1 VADAAD
7 LTTVD
12 TMLVGG
18 RVIDP
23 ASGLD
28 GRADVA
34 VGGGRVLA
42 VGPTLWTGDSLAGVA
57 AGFGVAP
64 GGPGVIDV
72 TGCLVTP
79 GLIDLHVH
87 VFPGLGNFCV
97 DPDDAGVDR
106 GVPVVVDGGTSGTAT
121 FGLARR
127 VIDDPSTRTS
137 VLAFMDPCQLYLA
150 TRDFICHK
158 LEIAND
164 ERNLDLDIA
173 AQMLEEHRD
182 VLVGLKV
189 RACSTSDPHR
199 SPFVEGAKSIAGDRP
214 IMVHL
219 GRFPHTPSIGV
230 PDLLSTLRGGDVIT
244 HAFRGASGV
253 LDGQGGVIPEFRDAV
268 DRGVRLDV
276 GHSGTDFRFDAA
288 RRLFDLGYLPT
299 TISTDLN
306 EFNVDGPVYSL
317 PETMSKIWA
326 LGVPL
331 IDVVGMTTTR
341 TAETI
346 GRGHELGRLVAGRVA
361 EVSVL
366 RVEDGPAALSD
377 GYTELVAERRL
388 VPVGCLRAG
397 VWHPARAV
405 TGAIAA

>member
-1 VADAAD
+1 MSDAELA
-7 LTTVD
+7 LS
-12 TMLVGG
+12 GG
-18 RVIDP
+18 HVIDP

-28 GRADVA
+28 APADVA
-34 VGGGRVLA
+34 VAHGRVVA
-42 VGPTLWTGDSLAGVA
+42 VGPGLAPGA
-57 AGFGVAP
+57 AGAGGVQ
-64 GGPGVIDV
+64 VIDV
-72 TGCLVTP
+72 SGCIVTP

-97 DPDDAGVDR
+97 DPDEAGVDR

-127 VIDDPSTRTS
+127 VIDDPTTKTR

-164 ERNLDLDIA
+164 ERNLDLDVA

-182 VLVGLKV
+182 IVVGLKV

-199 SPFVEGAKSIAGDRP
+199 SPFVEGAKAIAGDRP

-230 PDLLSTLRGGDVIT
+230 DDLLGTLRGGDVIT

-253 LDGQGGVIPEFRDAV
+253 LDGRGGVIPEFRDAV

-276 GHSGTDFRFDAA
+276 GHSGTDFRFEAA
-288 RRLFDLGYLPT
+288 RRLFDLGYLPN

-306 EFNVDGPVYSL
+306 VFNIGGPVYSL
-317 PETMSKIWA
+317 PETMSKVWA

-331 IDVVGMTTTR
+331 PDVVAMVTTR
-341 TAETI
+341 TAATI
-346 GRGHELGRLVAGRVA
+346 GRSDELGALAPGRTA

-366 RVEDGPAALSD
+366 RVEEGDAPLSD
-377 GYTELVAERRL
+377 GYEELVAPRRL

-405 TGAIAA
+405 TGAVAA